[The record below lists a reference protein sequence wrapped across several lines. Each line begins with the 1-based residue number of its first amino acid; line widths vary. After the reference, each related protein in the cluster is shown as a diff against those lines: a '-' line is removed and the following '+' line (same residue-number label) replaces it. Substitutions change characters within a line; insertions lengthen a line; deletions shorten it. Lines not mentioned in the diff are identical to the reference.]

1 MYRFLFSPWLA
12 GNGLASLV
20 IARSPAMT
28 TELTAWRGET
38 VYVEADIRDNPSREQ
53 FALRRYR
60 IGLVETDVR
69 SFVWARIGQ
78 YGDALVPVESPEETA
93 SITAIEVKPDAI
105 TGEHIFSGAPS
116 EAAVLSGRSFILRVM
131 EADLPACR
139 KFPFYAEVNSND
151 CLRAYVHFKKLNE
164 RDHPEDFRIGRQVEV
179 TQHALALARQFGIEP
194 VKQSI
199 DWFDE
204 PAITPV
210 DVSQRMID
218 TSYHQLMFENN
229 IAPPIIYCGSWD
241 WNGEWR
247 NSHPDTPYHP
257 NASFLA
263 EVEKQAPDGT
273 MAWCADEPGT
283 TGMSIEDA
291 IERVKYVQ
299 KYAPRLVPMITTGS
313 RSIEGLRRLAADLPI
328 RYCIVQNEDRPDQLP
343 GVKGSYFSCM
353 AQGCGG
359 SRVNRP
365 YRTFFPVAVIEGD
378 PIMDFQ
384 GAIRTAKNMQAVF
397 VLYYKLNKNLLTCWD
412 KGGLFDE
419 QDGGNGDGT
428 AMYVDTRTGLVIP
441 SVRMMHWHIAQQ
453 QVEKEMIL
461 AGGR

>member
-1 MYRFLFSPWLA
+1 
-12 GNGLASLV
+12 
-20 IARSPAMT
+20 MT

-38 VYVEADIRDNPSREQ
+38 VYVEADIRDNPSTAQ
-53 FALRRYR
+53 FALRRYQ
-60 IGLVETDVR
+60 IGMVETEVR

-78 YGDALVPVESPEETA
+78 YGDALIPVESPEEAA
-93 SITAIEVKPDAI
+93 SITAIEVKANAI
-105 TGEHIFSGAPS
+105 TGEHVFSGAPS
-116 EAAVLSGRSFILRVM
+116 EGASLSGKSLILRVM
-131 EADLPACR
+131 EADLPANR
-139 KFPFYAEVNSND
+139 VFPFYAEVNSND
-151 CLRAYVHFKKLNE
+151 CLRAYVHFKRLNE
-164 RDHPEDFRIGRQVEV
+164 NDNPEEFRIERQVEV

-204 PAITPV
+204 PAIASV
-210 DVSQRMID
+210 DVSQRMLR
-218 TSYHQLMFENN
+218 TSYRDLVFKNN

-241 WNGEWR
+241 WNGDWR
-247 NSHPDTPYHP
+247 KRHPDIPYHP
-257 NASFLA
+257 SPGFLA
-263 EVEKQAPDGT
+263 ELEKLAPDGA

-291 IERVKYVQ
+291 IERVKHVR
-299 KYAPRLVPMITTGS
+299 KYAPKLVPMITTGS
-313 RSIEGLRRLAADLPI
+313 RSLEKLRSLAADLPI

-343 GVKGSYFSCM
+343 GPKGSYFSCM

-365 YRTFFPVAVIEGD
+365 HRTFYPVAVVEGD
-378 PIMDFQ
+378 PVMDFQ
-384 GAIRTAKNMQAVF
+384 GAIRTARDMQAVF

-412 KGGLFDE
+412 KGGLFDDR
-419 QDGGNGDGT
+419 DGGNGDGT
-428 AMYVDTRTGLVIP
+428 AMYVDASTGLVIP

-461 AGGR
+461 ARGR